1 MEILNE
7 ITKEVFEAYV
17 PVAKMPE
24 RNGSVFN
31 RLQKQFEAAYAM
43 MIRTLVSPE
52 CEPVLDTDARLKAL
66 AVQTVCVDAFVHT
79 CRSLDLVLTAT
90 GFGIVST
97 ESTAPASKSRVDALV
112 EQLGVQEIG
121 LIDQM
126 VQLLMA
132 VEGWGLTEQ
141 ARMRVQTLFY
151 RPQQVEHMT
160 TLRLTTDNWQ
170 LAQGRAV
177 TASAILRGEISD
189 EYMDELLLK
198 TRTATLGN
206 ADIIVV
212 QKCCA
217 FMADFISMY
226 DLNGGI
232 PRSSEGRLQGKNELL
247 LRQVV
252 HQLETYRDSYP
263 TYTSSTLYA
272 RRHAERYQNKREDPT
287 FFFM

>member
-1 MEILNE
+1 MEILTV
-7 ITKEVFEAYV
+7 ITKEIFERYV
-17 PVAKMPE
+17 PAAKMPE
-24 RNGSVFN
+24 RNCSVFN
-31 RLQKQFEAAYAM
+31 RLQQQLSASYSM
-43 MIRTLVSPE
+43 MVRTLVSPQ
-52 CEPVLDTDARLKAL
+52 CETELDSNDRVKTL
-66 AVQTVCVDAFVHT
+66 AVPLICIDAFVRT

-97 ESTAPASKSRVDALV
+97 ESTAPASKGRIDALI
-112 EQLGVQEIG
+112 EQLSLQELD
-121 LIDQM
+121 LIDEMIQE
-126 VQLLMA
+126 LMK
-132 VEGWGLTEQ
+132 VEGWGMTEQ
-141 ARMRVQTLFY
+141 AQMRVATLFY
-151 RPQQVEHMT
+151 RPQQLETMT

-177 TASAILRGEISD
+177 AASAILRNEISN

-198 TRTATLGN
+198 LRTASMGN
-206 ADIIVV
+206 ADIIIV

-226 DLNGGI
+226 DTNGGI
-232 PRSSEGRLQGKNELL
+232 PNELL

-252 HQLETYRDSYP
+252 HQLESYRDSYP

-272 RRHAERYQNKREDPT
+272 RRHAERFQNRKEDPT

>member
-1 MEILNE
+1 MEILTA
-7 ITKEVFEAYV
+7 ITKEVFETYV
-17 PVAKMPE
+17 PAAKMPE
-24 RNGSVFN
+24 RNSSVYN

-43 MIRTLVSPE
+43 MIRTLVSPQ
-52 CEPVLDTDARLKAL
+52 CEGELDTNERLRTL
-66 AVQTVCVDAFVHT
+66 AIPLVCVDAFVRT

-97 ESTAPASKSRVDALV
+97 ESTAPASKSRVDALI
-112 EQLGVQEIG
+112 EQLSLQELDI
-121 LIDQM
+121 IDEMIQE
-126 VQLLMA
+126 LMK

-141 ARMRVQTLFY
+141 AQMRVATLFY
-151 RPQQVEHMT
+151 RPQQLEHTT
-160 TLRLTTDNWQ
+160 TLKLTTDNWQ
-170 LAQGRAV
+170 LALGRAT
-177 TASAILRGEISD
+177 TASALLRNEISD

-198 TRTATLGN
+198 LRTAALEN
-206 ADIIVV
+206 ADVIVV

-232 PRSSEGRLQGKNELL
+232 PNELL

-252 HQLETYRDSYP
+252 HQLEVYPDSYP
-263 TYTSSTLYA
+263 AYTGSTLYA

>member
-1 MEILNE
+1 MEILTI

-17 PVAKMPE
+17 PAAKMPE
-24 RNGSVFN
+24 RNSSVFN
-31 RLQKQFEAAYAM
+31 RLQMQFETAYTM
-43 MIRTLVSPE
+43 MIRTLVSPQ
-52 CEPVLDTDARLKAL
+52 CEGELDTNSHLKTL
-66 AVQTVCVDAFVHT
+66 AIPLVCIDAFVRT

-97 ESTAPASKSRVDALV
+97 ESTAPASKSRVDALI
-112 EQLGVQEIG
+112 EQLSLQELD
-121 LIDQM
+121 LIDEIIQE
-126 VQLLMA
+126 LMK

-141 ARMRVQTLFY
+141 AQMRVATLFY
-151 RPQQVEHMT
+151 RPQQLEHMT
-160 TLRLTTDNWQ
+160 TLKLTTDNWQ

-177 TASAILRGEISD
+177 TASALLRNEISD
-189 EYMDELLLK
+189 EYMDELLQKL
-198 TRTATLGN
+198 RTASMGN
-206 ADIIVV
+206 ADIIVM

-232 PRSSEGRLQGKNELL
+232 PNELL

-252 HQLETYRDSYP
+252 HQLEVFPDSYP

-272 RRHAERYQNKREDPT
+272 RRHAERYKNKREDPT

>member
-1 MEILNE
+1 MNITQA
-7 ITKEVFEAYV
+7 ITKEVFETYV
-17 PVAKMPE
+17 PAAKMPE

-31 RLQKQFEAAYAM
+31 RLQQQFVAAYAM
-43 MIRTLVSPE
+43 MIRTLISPQHE
-52 CEPVLDTDARLKAL
+52 TELDTNERLRNL
-66 AVQTVCVDAFVHT
+66 AVPLVCIDAFVRT

-112 EQLGVQEIG
+112 EQLSLEELD
-121 LIDQM
+121 LIDEMIQE
-126 VQLLMA
+126 LMK

-141 ARMRVQTLFY
+141 AQMRVATFFY
-151 RPQQVEHMT
+151 RPQQLRSMT
-160 TLRLTTDNWQ
+160 TLKLTTDNWQ
-170 LAQGRAV
+170 LALGRAT
-177 TASAILRGEISD
+177 TASALLRNEISD
-189 EYMDELLLK
+189 EYMDELLMK
-198 TRTATLGN
+198 MRTATMGN

-212 QKCCA
+212 QKCIA

-226 DLNGGI
+226 ELNGGI
-232 PRSSEGRLQGKNELL
+232 PNVML

-252 HQLETYRDSYP
+252 HQLESYRDSYP

-272 RRHAERYQNKREDPT
+272 RRHAERYQNKKEDPT

>member
-1 MEILNE
+1 MEILTV
-7 ITKEVFEAYV
+7 ITKEIFERYV
-17 PVAKMPE
+17 PAAKMPE
-24 RNGSVFN
+24 RHSSVFN
-31 RLQKQFEAAYAM
+31 RLQQQLAASYSM
-43 MIRTLVSPE
+43 MVRTLVSPQ
-52 CEPVLDTDARLKAL
+52 CETELDSNDRVKTL
-66 AVQTVCVDAFVHT
+66 AVPLICIDAFVRT

-97 ESTAPASKSRVDALV
+97 ESTAPASKSRIDALI
-112 EQLGVQEIG
+112 EQLSLQELD
-121 LIDQM
+121 LIDEMIQE
-126 VQLLMA
+126 LMKL
-132 VEGWGLTEQ
+132 EGWGMTEQ
-141 ARMRVQTLFY
+141 AQMRVATLFY
-151 RPQQVEHMT
+151 RPQQLETMT

-177 TASAILRGEISD
+177 AASAILRNEISN

-198 TRTATLGN
+198 LRTASMGN
-206 ADIIVV
+206 ADIIIM

-226 DLNGGI
+226 DTNGGI
-232 PRSSEGRLQGKNELL
+232 PNELL

-252 HQLETYRDSYP
+252 HQLESYRDSYP

-272 RRHAERYQNKREDPT
+272 RRHAERFQNRKEDPT

>member
-1 MEILNE
+1 MEILTQ

-17 PVAKMPE
+17 PAAKMPE
-24 RNGSVFN
+24 RNSSVFN
-31 RLQKQFEAAYAM
+31 RLQEQFKAAYTM
-43 MIRTLVSPE
+43 MIRTLVSPQ
-52 CEPVLDTDARLKAL
+52 CETELDTNEHLRTL
-66 AVQTVCVDAFVHT
+66 AIPLVCIDAFVRT

-97 ESTAPASKSRVDALV
+97 ESTAPASKTRVDALI
-112 EQLGVQEIG
+112 EQLSLQELD
-121 LIDQM
+121 LIDEMIQE
-126 VQLLMA
+126 LMK
-132 VEGWGLTEQ
+132 VKGWGLTEQ
-141 ARMRVQTLFY
+141 AQMRVTTLFY
-151 RPQQVEHMT
+151 RPQQLEAMT
-160 TLRLTTDNWQ
+160 TLKLTTDNWQ
-170 LAQGRAV
+170 IAQGRAV
-177 TASAILRGEISD
+177 TASALLRNEISD
-189 EYMDELLLK
+189 EYMDELLQKL
-198 TRTATLGN
+198 RTATMGN

-232 PRSSEGRLQGKNELL
+232 PNEAL

-252 HQLETYRDSYP
+252 HQLESYRDSYP

-272 RRHAERYQNKREDPT
+272 RRHAERYQNQKEDPT